1 MLTQPSPHSW
11 WILIVRGLAAILFG
25 IVAFIWPALTGVA
38 LVIAFGVFALLDGV
52 FAVVTGISRLG
63 HASRGWAFLLE
74 GLLGIGVGLAA
85 LLLPGVAAVAL
96 IYLIAAWAVTTGIFE
111 IVSAVQLRK
120 EITNEWALG
129 LSGLLSIV
137 FGVLVM
143 IQPATGGLAVVWI
156 LGGYAIAFGLLLIV
170 AGIRLRGVRYID
182 TAATRPA
189 QPVSG
194 SPLRS

>member
-11 WILIVRGLAAILFG
+11 WILILRGIAAILFG
-25 IVAFIWPALTGVA
+25 IVAFVWPALTGVA
-38 LVIAFGVFALLDGV
+38 LVIAFGAYALLDGV

-63 HASRGWAFLLE
+63 HSSRGWAFLLE
-74 GLLGIGVGLAA
+74 GLLGIVVGLAA
-85 LLLPGVAAVAL
+85 LLLPGVVAVAL
-96 IYLIAAWAVTTGIFE
+96 IYLIAAWALLTGIFE

-143 IQPATGGLAVVWI
+143 LQPATGGLAVVWI
-156 LGGYAIAFGLLLIV
+156 LGGYAIAFGVLLII
-170 AGIRLRGVRYID
+170 AGIRLRGVRNID
-182 TAATRPA
+182 TADTRPA

-194 SPLRS
+194 SVLRS

>member
-11 WILIVRGLAAILFG
+11 WILILRGIAAILFG
-25 IVAFIWPALTGVA
+25 IVAFVWPALTGVA
-38 LVIAFGVFALLDGV
+38 LVIAFGAYALLDGV

-63 HASRGWAFLLE
+63 HSSRGWAFLLE
-74 GLLGIGVGLAA
+74 GLLGIVVGLAA
-85 LLLPGVAAVAL
+85 LLLPGVVAVAL
-96 IYLIAAWAVTTGIFE
+96 IYLIAAWALITGIFE

-143 IQPATGGLAVVWI
+143 LQPATGGLAVVWI
-156 LGGYAIAFGLLLIV
+156 LGGYAIAFGVLLII
-170 AGIRLRGVRYID
+170 AGIRLRGVRNID
-182 TAATRPA
+182 TADTRPA

-194 SPLRS
+194 SVLRS